1 LDLKKIFLMSNSGV
15 YKNVYSRSGGN
26 NMDGS
31 GGSRSGGNNMDGSGG
46 SRSGGNN
53 MQMLVGFLL

>member
-1 LDLKKIFLMSNSGV
+1 LDLKKIFLMPNSGV

-31 GGSRSGGNNMDGSGG
+31 GGSRSGGNNM
-46 SRSGGNN
+46 
-53 MQMLVGFLL
+53 QMLVGFLL